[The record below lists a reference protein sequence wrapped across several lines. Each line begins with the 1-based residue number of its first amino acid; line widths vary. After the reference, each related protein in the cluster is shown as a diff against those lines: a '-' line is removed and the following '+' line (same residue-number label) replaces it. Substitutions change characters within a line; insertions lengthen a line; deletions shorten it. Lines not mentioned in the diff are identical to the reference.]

1 MSYKGRGRAGSSEK
15 HLWTWMVRLVSASTA
30 IKYAKHLTDRL
41 AFRLEK
47 HSTDPNTVLVAASL
61 LNLANPAFF
70 QFSMSSQTP
79 QYLAEPIIY
88 ALPLLAMFNASSFLP
103 WLQRWIRWWPKKHQ
117 NSLPELET
125 FFFFHDSLNVSN
137 TGEPFSTPKY
147 NFFQHAE
154 LLKIQ
159 H

>member
-1 MSYKGRGRAGSSEK
+1 
-15 HLWTWMVRLVSASTA
+15 MVRFVSASTA

-79 QYLAEPIIY
+79 QYLAESIY
-88 ALPLLAMFNASSFLP
+88 ALPLLAPCLMPAPSFP
-103 WLQRWIRWWPKKHQ
+103 
-117 NSLPELET
+117 
-125 FFFFHDSLNVSN
+125 DSKD
-137 TGEPFSTPKY
+137 E
-147 NFFQHAE
+147 
-154 LLKIQ
+154 
-159 H
+159 